1 MKEIEAL
8 KGKKVALVAMG
19 ASWYDYCVSRT
30 NSAEFDEVWVVNSVS
45 GVIYHDRVFMMDPA
59 SRFLDTDN
67 AAQQTNVMA
76 DVLKTHEGPI
86 YTCELDERCPGL
98 VEYPIDEVVKKG
110 KTINR

>member
-19 ASWYDYCVSRT
+19 ASWYDFCVSRT

-45 GVIYHDRVFMMDPA
+45 GVIYHDRVFMMDPP

-67 AAQQTNVMA
+67 AAGQTDIMG
-76 DVLKTHEGPI
+76 DVLKKH
-86 YTCELDERCPGL
+86 
-98 VEYPIDEVVKKG
+98 KG
-110 KTINR
+110 FRICCMIEWT